1 MRPPE
6 HWHLRRQRP
15 SKRPWWVL
23 GGVVLLVVV
32 AVLGVRMWPDGGGG
46 DESSAVSI
54 ACTTGE
60 ECRQGGG
67 VSYTG
72 AVAPPRITG
81 RAAAVI
87 EPPCGAL
94 LYGLNEHAHFGPA
107 SLTKIATALV
117 AAERADL
124 SDTVDVR
131 INSGLLAASTA
142 STVMGLEP
150 GMRLSLLDL
159 MHGLLLVSGN
169 DAAIAIADHIAG
181 SQAAF
186 VAMMNAKAAQ
196 LGLTDTHFANPHGLD
211 EAEHYSSAY
220 DMALLGRELLAQPE
234 LAAVVRTKQYQPA
247 WDGAELWNGNE
258 LLDRYAGAIGVK
270 IGYTEQAGQTIVAAA
285 EREGRTIIVSMLSG
299 WDRYADA
306 SLLLDWAFASTTPVC
321 TGEAAS
327 TSP

>member
-6 HWHLRRQRP
+6 HWHLRRRRP
-15 SKRPWWVL
+15 SRWPWWVL
-23 GGVVLLVVV
+23 GGVVLVVV
-32 AVLGVRMWPDGGGG
+32 IAALGVRMWPDGGGG
-46 DESSAVSI
+46 DASSAVSTG
-54 ACTTGE
+54 CTAGE
-60 ECRQGGG
+60 GCPQGGG
-67 VSYTG
+67 AAYTG

-94 LYGLNEHAHFGPA
+94 LYGLNEHARFAPA

-117 AAERADL
+117 GAERADL

-234 LAAVVRTKQYQPA
+234 LAAVVRTKRYQPA

-258 LLDRYAGAIGVK
+258 LLDRYAGAVGVK
-270 IGYTEQAGQTIVAAA
+270 IGYTEQAGQTMVAAA
-285 EREGRTIIVSMLSG
+285 ERDGRRLIVSVLG
-299 WDRYADA
+299 AWDRYGDA
-306 SLLLDWAFASTTPVC
+306 INLFEWAFANTEPGC
-321 TGEAAS
+321 
-327 TSP
+327 